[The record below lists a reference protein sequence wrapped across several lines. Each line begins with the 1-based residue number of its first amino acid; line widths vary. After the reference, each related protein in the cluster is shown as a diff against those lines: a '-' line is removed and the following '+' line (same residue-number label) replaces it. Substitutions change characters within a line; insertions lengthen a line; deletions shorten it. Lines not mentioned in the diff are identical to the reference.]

1 MAQIAL
7 AEVLP
12 ILQPFVPTMKIEPP
26 PSETDQLSEMGL
38 DSLTTINI
46 IVTAAETLGLDL
58 ERLDEVTTAPATLGD
73 IVSILNRLQI
83 EPGVLA
89 NGN

>member
-7 AEVLP
+7 TDILPVL
-12 ILQPFVPTMKIEPP
+12 QSFVTNLKTELTA
-26 PSETDQLSEMGL
+26 SDRLSDMGV

-58 ERLDEVTTAPATLGD
+58 ERLEEITEAPATISDL
-73 IVSILNRLQI
+73 ISIMNRLQVSV
-83 EPGVLA
+83 GVLA
-89 NGN
+89 NGD